1 LKPGGIRSGLFA
13 AVLTAVT
20 AGCVYFNAMYDA
32 GQAYDAGME
41 AMQEEQDQLA
51 RQQFDSVIAKT
62 GRIVANHPS
71 SKYADDAAFLKT
83 RAELHNQLWESA
95 FTSADYA
102 RQLSSRSRDSALAAG
117 LKGIAAVQL
126 ERPLLG
132 DSLLTSALAAEL
144 AADDRA
150 NILFHRGLARLQLDR
165 PADAASDL
173 EDAARQ
179 INLTREARLD
189 LARALLQIGDYERS
203 VEVTA
208 ELLRMDE
215 FGQLSEAG
223 LAQVDTLAQLVPDR
237 LNASLGMLLQEE
249 SMRPARR
256 SLLQLLRGR
265 ALENLADYEAALAV
279 LDSSS
284 AAGATSRWS
293 PQASLLAAQIR
304 LRTATD
310 PDQVSGTVLDLERAT
325 RAGDRLTREMAIPL
339 AASAAQFRD
348 YTQAWRDR
356 GASAAEAALRGA
368 ELAGT
373 ELESPAV
380 ARGLYLKYLELAPDS
395 PWTAKAIYGALAY
408 SDYRPGEW
416 VEDSGEATDT
426 QLLARLESLPV
437 EDPYRQA
444 ITGTGRDSWADSAY
458 VLAEANLEDRIT
470 EIRMLFD
477 TTVVRVR
484 RDSLT
489 LDEAQPAPDSV
500 ASEEPEGREVEF

>member
-1 LKPGGIRSGLFA
+1 MKRSGLEAGLLTTVLA
-13 AVLTAVT
+13 AIT

-32 GQAYDAGME
+32 GQAYESGMT
-41 AMQEEQDQLA
+41 ALQEERDQLA
-51 RQQFDSVIAKT
+51 RQQFDSVIAKA
-62 GRIVANHPS
+62 GRIVSNHPS

-102 RQLSSRSRDSALAAG
+102 RQLSKQSRDSALAAG

-126 ERPLLG
+126 ERALLA
-132 DSLLTSALAAEL
+132 DSLLTSALEADL

-165 PADAASDL
+165 PAEAATDL

-179 INLTREARLD
+179 IDLTREARLD
-189 LARALLQIGDYERS
+189 LADALLQIGDYERS
-203 VEVTA
+203 VDVTA

-223 LAQVDTLAQLVPDR
+223 FAHVDTLAR
-237 LNASLGMLLQEE
+237 LAPESLDSRLEELLQEE
-249 SMRPARR
+249 GMRPARR

-265 ALENLADYEAALAV
+265 ALERLAEYDAALAV
-279 LDSSS
+279 LDSSAS
-284 AAGATSRWS
+284 AGSTSRWA
-293 PQASLLAAQIR
+293 PQASLLASQIR
-304 LRTATD
+304 LRNATD
-310 PDQVSGTVLDLERAT
+310 PDQVSETVPDLERAT
-325 RAGDRLTREMAIPL
+325 RAGDVVTRETAVPM

-408 SDYRPGEW
+408 ADHRPGNW
-416 VEDSGEATDT
+416 VRDDGEVTDAR
-426 QLLARLESLPV
+426 LIARLETLP
-437 EDPYRQA
+437 EGDPYRQA
-444 ITGTGRDSWADSAY
+444 IVGTATDLWADSAY
-458 VLAEANLEDRIT
+458 VLAEVDLEERIT

-477 TTVVRVR
+477 TAVVRVR
-484 RDSLT
+484 RDSLPE
-489 LDEAQPAPDSV
+489 DVVAPAADSV
-500 ASEEPEGREVEF
+500 AAEEPAEREVEF

>member
-1 LKPGGIRSGLFA
+1 MKRSGLEA
-13 AVLTAVT
+13 GLLATVLSVAT

-32 GQAYDAGME
+32 GQAYDAGMT
-41 AMQEEQDQLA
+41 ALQEEQDQLA
-51 RQQFDSVIAKT
+51 RQQFDSVIAKA
-62 GRIVANHPS
+62 GRIVGNHPG

-83 RAELHNQLWESA
+83 RAELHNKLWESA

-102 RQLSSRSRDSALAAG
+102 RQLSKRSRDSALAAG

-126 ERPLLG
+126 ERLLLG
-132 DSLLTSALAAEL
+132 DSLLSSALAADL

-150 NILFHRGLARLQLDR
+150 TILFHRGLARLQLDR
-165 PADAASDL
+165 PAQAAEDL

-179 INLTREARLD
+179 IDLTREARLE

-203 VEVTA
+203 VAVTA

-223 LAQVDTLAQLVPDR
+223 LAHVDTLAHLAPESLD
-237 LNASLGMLLQEE
+237 ASLEELLQEE
-249 SMRPARR
+249 GMRPARR

-265 ALENLADYEAALAV
+265 ALEDLADYAAALAV
-279 LDSSS
+279 LDSSAS
-284 AAGATSRWS
+284 AGATSRWA
-293 PQASLLAAQIR
+293 PQASLLASQIR

-310 PDQVSGTVLDLERAT
+310 PDQVSETVPDLERAT
-325 RAGDRLTREMAIPL
+325 RAGDLATRETAIPL
-339 AASAAQFRD
+339 ASSAARFRD

-373 ELESPAV
+373 ELGSPAV

-408 SDYRPGEW
+408 ADYRPGNW
-416 VEDSGEATDT
+416 VRDEGDVTD
-426 QLLARLESLPV
+426 ARLVARLDALPQG
-437 EDPYRQA
+437 DPYRQA
-444 ITGTGRDSWADSAY
+444 ITGTASDSWADSAF
-458 VLAEANLEDRIT
+458 VLAEADLEDRIT

-484 RDSLT
+484 RDSLP
-489 LDEAQPAPDSV
+489 DEAPAPAADSV
-500 ASEEPEGREVEF
+500 AADEPAEREVEF